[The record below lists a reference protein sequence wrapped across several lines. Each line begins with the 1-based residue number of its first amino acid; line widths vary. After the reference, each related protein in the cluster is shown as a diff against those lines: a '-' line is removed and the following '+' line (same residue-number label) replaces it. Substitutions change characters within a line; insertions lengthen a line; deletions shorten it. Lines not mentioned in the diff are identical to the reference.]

1 MYRNWTCTLIFFTY
15 LNVFLSWCFS
25 VDVFWCFLIL
35 MFLLSGSS
43 IVSSF
48 QSFWVLFVLQNTIFS
63 EREETLIVYFQMIC
77 FRLIFWEKDIS
88 LSSLSPLS
96 LSLSLF
102 KTLLQKSKKRC
113 ISKYSLYDK
122 ACQFSALSGKSWR
135 SFWKKLTN
143 YDEIR
148 FLTLNDVFPKMTC

>member
-48 QSFWVLFVLQNTIFS
+48 QSFWALFVLQNTIFS

-96 LSLSLF
+96 LLCLSSRHCYRSLKNGAFQSIVYMIKHVSF
-102 KTLLQKSKKRC
+102 Q
-113 ISKYSLYDK
+113 LYRANPDGV
-122 ACQFSALSGKSWR
+122 FGK
-135 SFWKKLTN
+135 N
-143 YDEIR
+143 
-148 FLTLNDVFPKMTC
+148 